1 MPAPT
6 MSLAEFNEAD
16 RDTAI
21 AVLRTCVDITRWCEQ
36 TADGRPYASVEALVA
51 RAQAAAS
58 PFTALEVEAALAH
71 HPRIGERARGGN
83 AEAAMSR
90 AEQAGVDP
98 SDAVIAAALAE
109 GNRAY
114 EERFG
119 RVFLIRA
126 AGRSA
131 ADILAALTER
141 LGHTPAEEEPVVA
154 EQLREIAV
162 LRLKG
167 RFAT

>member
-1 MPAPT
+1 MRLEA
-6 MSLAEFNEAD
+6 FNRAD
-16 RDTAI
+16 REEAI
-21 AVLRTCVDITRWCEQ
+21 AALRPCLDIDRWCAEV
-36 TADGRPYASVEALVA
+36 ADARPFGSVDELVA
-51 RAQAAAS
+51 WAEVAAS
-58 PFTALEVEAALAH
+58 PFTAAEVEGALAH
-71 HPRIGERARGGN
+71 HPRIGERAAGAD

-98 SDAVIAAALAE
+98 DDAEIAAALAA

-131 ADILAALTER
+131 REMLDALTER

-167 RFAT
+167 LVA

>member
-1 MPAPT
+1 MRLEA
-6 MSLAEFNEAD
+6 FNRAD
-16 RDTAI
+16 REEAI
-21 AVLRTCVDITRWCEQ
+21 AALRPCLDIDRWCAEV
-36 TADGRPYASVEALVA
+36 ADARPFGSVDELVA
-51 RAQAAAS
+51 WAEVAAS
-58 PFTALEVEAALAH
+58 PFTAAEVEGALAH
-71 HPRIGERARGGN
+71 HPRIGERAAGAD

-98 SDAVIAAALAE
+98 DDAEIAAALAA

-131 ADILAALTER
+131 REMLDALTER
-141 LGHTPAEEEPVVA
+141 LGHTPAEEELVVA

-167 RFAT
+167 LVA

>member
-1 MPAPT
+1 MG
-6 MSLAEFNEAD
+6 LEEFNAAG
-16 RDTAI
+16 RDAAI
-21 AVLRTCVDITRWCEQ
+21 AALRPCLDIPRWYEEL
-36 TADGRPYASVEALVA
+36 ADGRPYTSVDEAVA
-51 RAQAAAS
+51 RAEQAAM
-58 PFTALEVEAALAH
+58 PFTAAEVDGALAH
-71 HPRIGERARGGN
+71 HPRIGERAAGAG

-98 SDAVIAAALAE
+98 RDAEVASALAA
-109 GNRAY
+109 GNLAY
-114 EERFG
+114 EQRFG

-131 ADILAALTER
+131 GEILAALTER

-154 EQLREIAV
+154 DQLRQIAV

-167 RFAT
+167 LLA

>member
-1 MPAPT
+1 MMLDA
-6 MSLAEFNEAD
+6 FNGAGRDEAM
-16 RDTAI
+16 
-21 AVLRTCVDITRWCEQ
+21 AVLRPCLDIDRWCAEVV
-36 TADGRPYASVEALVA
+36 DGRPYGSLDELLGAAE
-51 RAQAAAS
+51 AAAA
-58 PFTALEVEAALAH
+58 PFTPAEVEAALAH
-71 HPRIGERARGGN
+71 HPRIGERPTGPG

-98 SDAVIAAALAE
+98 ADAEVAAALAA

-126 AGRSA
+126 AGRSSG
-131 ADILAALTER
+131 DILDALLER
-141 LGHTPAEEEPVVA
+141 LAHTPDEEDLVVA
-154 EQLREIAV
+154 EQLRQIAV

-167 RFAT
+167 LFA

>member
-1 MPAPT
+1 MRLEA
-6 MSLAEFNEAD
+6 FNRAD
-16 RDTAI
+16 REEAI
-21 AVLRTCVDITRWCEQ
+21 AALRPCLDIDRWCAEV
-36 TADGRPYASVEALVA
+36 ADARPYASVDELVA
-51 RAQAAAS
+51 WAEVAAS
-58 PFTALEVEAALAH
+58 PFTAPEVEGALAH
-71 HPRIGERARGGN
+71 HPRIGERAAGAD

-98 SDAVIAAALAE
+98 DDAEIAAALAA

-131 ADILAALTER
+131 REMLDALTER

-167 RFAT
+167 LVA

>member
-1 MPAPT
+1 
-6 MSLAEFNEAD
+6 MSTLDTFNGAD
-16 RDTAI
+16 RDDAI
-21 AVLRTCVDITRWCEQ
+21 AFLRPCLDVDRWCAELV
-36 TADGRPYASVEALVA
+36 DGRPYDAIDALVA
-51 RAQAAAS
+51 RAEVAAS
-58 PFTALEVEAALAH
+58 PLTPAEVEAALAH
-71 HPRIGERARGGN
+71 HPRIGERPSGGG

-98 SDAVIAAALAE
+98 ADAALAA

-126 AGRSA
+126 AGRSSRE
-131 ADILAALTER
+131 ILDALTVR
-141 LGHTPAEEEPVVA
+141 LRHTPDEEQPVVA
-154 EQLREIAV
+154 DQLRQIAV

-167 RFAT
+167 LLA

>member
-1 MPAPT
+1 MT
-6 MSLAEFNEAD
+6 FDEFNEAD
-16 RDTAI
+16 RDAAI
-21 AVLRTCVDITRWCEQ
+21 ASLRPCVDITRWCEEL
-36 TADGRPYASVEALVA
+36 ADWRPYDSVDALVA
-51 RAQAAAS
+51 RAELAAA
-58 PFTALEVEAALAH
+58 PFTVDEVETALAH
-71 HPRIGERARGGN
+71 HPRIGERARGEH
-83 AEAAMSR
+83 AEASMSR

-98 SDAVIAAALAE
+98 NDAAIAAALAE
-109 GNRAY
+109 GNRVY
-114 EERFG
+114 EQRFG

-131 ADILAALTER
+131 RDILDALTQR
-141 LGHTPAEEEPVVA
+141 LGNTPAEEQLVVA

>member
-1 MPAPT
+1 
-6 MSLAEFNEAD
+6 MSIDEFNRAD
-16 RDTAI
+16 RDAAI
-21 AVLRTCVDITRWCEQ
+21 ATLRLCVDITRWCEEI
-36 TADGRPYASVEALVA
+36 ADGRPYDSVDGLVA
-51 RAQAAAS
+51 SAEVAAA
-58 PFTALEVEAALAH
+58 PFTADEVEAALAH
-71 HPRIGERARGGN
+71 HPRIGERARGTH

-98 SDAVIAAALAE
+98 NDAAVADALAA

-114 EERFG
+114 EEKFG

-131 ADILAALTER
+131 QQILDALTAR
-141 LGHTPAEEEPVVA
+141 LDHSPAEEEPVVA